1 MLSYIFQKRF
11 TCLRFYY
18 FTNYFLFYI
27 FLDVHNAELI
37 LTGVLTQS
45 LDYESY
51 PFKMHT
57 AFRK

>member
-1 MLSYIFQKRF
+1 MF
-11 TCLRFYY
+11 FY
-18 FTNYFLFYI
+18 

-45 LDYESY
+45 MDYESY

-57 AFRK
+57 GFRK